1 MCVSVRTVSG
11 DVQLH
16 QLHEVGHL
24 WRKLLD
30 GIVAQAKLPEV
41 QQPEE
46 RLKHKTESPG
56 QRRSHQIRAGVTRSE
71 TESPGQRRSHQII
84 ARVTRSEMESPGQS
98 QSYQNTGGEIH
109 SGGSGP

>member
-46 RLKHKTESPG
+46 RLK
-56 QRRSHQIRAGVTRSE
+56 QDGVTRSE
-71 TESPGQRRSHQII
+71 TESPDHSQSYQI
-84 ARVTRSEMESPGQS
+84 RDGVTRSEPELP
-98 QSYQNTGGEIH
+98 
-109 SGGSGP
+109 